1 MKENNI
7 NLTNNINTNIKIKKF
22 KNVKIQ
28 NNIIS
33 ETKNNTNKNNNIN
46 KIEIENNY
54 ENKNNKNNSLEKISG
69 KNHSLSSENLQDNLF
84 IKNLSFQKNNNF
96 KNPSLKNLK
105 LNNSKKIKSLNSSID
120 NDYLP
125 IPKYLY
131 QPEQFHSK
139 SLYNLLISQKIENLN
154 GIKYNRFKPYHN
166 FYGQIKYQN
175 KNNNHKKNFLSTISS
190 NNTNYL
196 SKKLDNGFPIIPPT
210 FNTFNIFFK
219 NNSEEER
226 FRNNMNKL
234 LNLKYFL
241 KNHWEKKHYYI
252 KEFFN
257 KNKIFDKNLNN
268 LNVYNSFAL
277 YVKMHFNK
285 INCKK
290 TMKEI
295 IIDCLNNFDNLE
307 LVENND
313 NNNLRSYSDSYRYNY
328 KDNFNLYN
336 EEEYNEKKKSYK
348 NFLDKCIYS
357 KIIEKNPVF
366 KINPNNIK
374 IEKNVITD
382 LSIQSKLYVPISKRN
397 KKRSNYNKTSINFY
411 DKKDIESL
419 ENEINELLNNKINDG
434 KKLTDQFNNRIYY
447 QRKINDIKKNTENI
461 SRKNNKLLEYIVLKK
476 VKKNYTFHKNLFKT
490 MNNKD
495 NNQKYLKK

>member
-1 MKENNI
+1 MKENNFK
-7 NLTNNINTNIKIKKF
+7 NNKNSNIKIKKY
-22 KNVKIQ
+22 KSIKIQ

-33 ETKNNTNKNNNIN
+33 ETNNKNKINNIY
-46 KIEIENNY
+46 KIENNY
-54 ENKNNKNNSLEKISG
+54 ENMNNNLEKIPS
-69 KNHSLSSENLQDNLF
+69 KNHSLSSENLQNNLF
-84 IKNLSFQKNNNF
+84 VKNLSIQKNNNF
-96 KNPSLKNLK
+96 NPNLKNLK
-105 LNNSKKIKSLNSSID
+105 LNNSKKIKSLNSSFID

-131 QPEQFHSK
+131 KPEQNHSK

-175 KNNNHKKNFLSTISS
+175 NKNKNKNFLKTLST

-196 SKKLDNGFPIIPPT
+196 SKKLDNGFPIILPN

-257 KNKIFDKNLNN
+257 KNKIFDINLNN
-268 LNVYNSFAL
+268 LKVYNIFAL
-277 YVKMHFNK
+277 YVKQHFNK
-285 INCKK
+285 IDCKK
-290 TMKEI
+290 TMKDI
-295 IIDCLNNFDNLE
+295 ILECVNNFDNLE

-313 NNNLRSYSDSYRYNY
+313 DNNLRSYSDSYRYNY

-336 EEEYNEKKKSYK
+336 EEEDNEKKKSYK

-382 LSIQSKLYVPISKRN
+382 LSIQSKLYIPISRRN

-411 DKKDIESL
+411 DKKDLDSL
-419 ENEINELLNNKINDG
+419 QNEINELINKKINDG

-476 VKKNYTFHKNLFKT
+476 VKKNYTFHKNLFNS
-490 MNNKD
+490 MNKKENI
-495 NNQKYLKK
+495 QKYLKK